1 MKIRLPEKVSFI
13 IGELNKAGHEAY
25 AVGGCVRDSVLGREP
40 QDWDITTSARPDQVK
55 AVFRHTIDTG
65 IQHGTVTVLLN
76 HESFEVTTYRIDGR
90 YEDARHPKDVV
101 FTASLLEDLKRRDFT
116 INAMAYNEESGFVD
130 AFDGLGDIGRGLIRC
145 VGNPE
150 DRFGEDALRML
161 RAVRFA
167 AQLGFRLDEDTRAAI
182 LRLAGNLKRISA
194 ERIQAELV
202 KLLVSSHPEE
212 ILSVYETGMADVILP
227 EFSAMMR
234 TPQQNPHHCGTV
246 GVHTL
251 RSLRE
256 VPPDRVL
263 RLTMLFHDVAKPVC
277 AERDADGIDH
287 FHGHPQKGAEMAGQI
302 LRRLKF
308 DNDTITKVK
317 ALVRAHDDRPY
328 PVTERNVRR
337 SVFRN
342 GEAQYPALFAVKRAD
357 ILAQSD
363 YFREEKLEHLAEYE
377 AVYRQIMTKRQCLSL
392 RDLAVSGTDLIAEGV
407 KPGREIGRI
416 LNAML
421 QEVLDHPDMNRK
433 EILLERYRSGAYNFE
448 NPAESF

>member
-1 MKIRLPEKVSFI
+1 MEIRLPEKVSFI
-13 IGELNKAGHEAY
+13 IDSLKKAGHEAY

-65 IQHGTVTVLLN
+65 IQHGTVTVLLDR
-76 HESFEVTTYRIDGR
+76 EGFEVTTYRIDGA

-101 FTASLLEDLKRRDFT
+101 FTASLPEDLKRRDFT
-116 INAMAYNEESGFVD
+116 INAMAYNEDAGFVD
-130 AFDGLGDIGRGLIRC
+130 AFDGLGDIERGVIRC

-182 LRLAGNLKRISA
+182 LRLAGNLKKISA

-202 KLLVSSHPEE
+202 KLLVSPHPEE

-246 GVHTL
+246 GMHTI

-277 AERDADGIDH
+277 ARRDENGIDH
-287 FHGHPQKGAEMAGQI
+287 FHGHPQKGAEMTGQI

-308 DNDTITKVK
+308 DNDTIAKVK

-337 SVFRN
+337 SMYRN

-363 YFREEKLEHLAEYE
+363 YLRREKLDHLAEYE
-377 AVYRQIMTKRQCLSL
+377 AVYHQIVEKQQCLSL
-392 RDLAVSGTDLIAEGV
+392 RDLAVSGSDLIAQGMT
-407 KPGREIGRI
+407 PGREIGSA
-416 LNAML
+416 LEAML
-421 QEVLDHPDMNRK
+421 QEVLEHPEMNER
-433 EILLERYRSGAYNFE
+433 EALLEWFRHQ
-448 NPAESF
+448 